1 MDDNKKD
8 ISGGLKK
15 ILLAGVGAASITKEK
30 TSEFLG
36 DLVKKGEDV
45 VGQNDSIKE
54 KLDEA
59 EEIAKSAGE
68 KAKSTLK
75 ETAERFAAVK
85 DLDFSEILDRL
96 TPEQF
101 KALKD
106 QILKK
111 GEAPA
116 DGEGEE
122 EELCCEV
129 SEELK
134 AKGGDCCS
142 EEKAEEE
149 CCCSEEKA
157 EDECC
162 CSEEKAEDESCCSE
176 DKAEG
181 ECCCS
186 EEKAEDEAAPK
197 AEA

>member
-142 EEKAEEE
+142 EEKADEEE
-149 CCCSEEKA
+149 C
-157 EDECC
+157 
-162 CSEEKAEDESCCSE
+162 CCSE